1 MIQDRIE
8 NEYNEVCTGCS
19 NQEFRNVFANRN
31 FEKLGERYSYA
42 QMSVRYFMI
51 STNSRSENS
60 GSFAEVMH
68 DQRQKLLEESGLD
81 VNSCLQFLLDY
92 YTQFVDPNVSNMHL
106 ICIGGNY
113 FIVLFKKGN
122 SSEIKHFY

>member
-1 MIQDRIE
+1 
-8 NEYNEVCTGCS
+8 
-19 NQEFRNVFANRN
+19 
-31 FEKLGERYSYA
+31 
-42 QMSVRYFMI
+42 MI

-106 ICIGGNY
+106 IWIGGNY
-113 FIVLFKKGN
+113 FILLFKKGN